1 MTRLIIILLICASC
15 SRNATPET
23 FKAKAD
29 KQKSKQEERKKKP
42 KFKPYEKLIA
52 GSVTLATVYFF
63 VWSFT
68 RDND

>member
-1 MTRLIIILLICASC
+1 MIRLIIILIICASC

-23 FKAKAD
+23 FKAKAE
-29 KQKSKQEERKKKP
+29 KQKAKQEQRKKKP

-52 GSVTLATVYFF
+52 GSVTLMTVYFF

-68 RDND
+68 REDD